1 MRIFIRRN
9 RAVSNDG
16 ASQLAF
22 NMVAELIKAGKAPCA
37 ITQGTPQSEAEE
49 AASYLTTL
57 HSKLTDYFRTADLPA
72 KK

>member
-1 MRIFIRRN
+1 
-9 RAVSNDG
+9 V
-16 ASQLAF
+16 
-22 NMVAELIKAGKAPCA
+22 ELIKAGNAPCA